1 MRRGVDGAADLTL
14 NAQKA
19 VLGRVPHG
27 RRPAAA
33 VTMKGHRLAIESPT
47 MPTPTPQQFWT
58 LVAEAGLVD
67 RDRLEALQS
76 EFEME
81 SLSPAATPDA
91 LTEAIAKWLV
101 RRKVITLWQA
111 RRLVR
116 GDRGPFFIGDYRLLE
131 RLEKDSYQGSGKG
144 HLFRARHEPSGR
156 TVLLMLLDAER
167 CRDLEVWTGI
177 VRRTTA
183 ANRATD
189 PVLARTWALEQS
201 GGQRFIVC
209 EDVGG
214 TPLTPELAARGP
226 RPIAEV
232 GPLMVA
238 ITRGVAELHRLGV
251 VHGGISL
258 EALRRQ
264 APAAGAELATGR
276 IRLLQ
281 FPLVADPHVA
291 SPRPAIDTPESITRL
306 GTRAAF
312 LAPEL
317 LLPNAVCDPRSDVYA
332 LGCVMQALLTGT
344 LPCWQGSPEQTL
356 SQAAFVGPEPL
367 TPPQVPLEIATLVS
381 YLVARDPAARYQS
394 GAEAADA
401 IAACFGLPS
410 VSPSLPPQQPLID
423 QAVAAAPAA
432 PVVARAAAVTVAE
445 RREPP
450 SFIAPM
456 EPPRAAARGVTPW
469 LAYAL
474 GLAAVAAIGGGAVA
488 VLTRPS
494 SERPQP
500 EVASSEKVA
509 PVAAVPVATTVPGRP
524 GPEASEP
531 IQAQPEATAEKAPLA
546 DRATT
551 TLVDAADVPWAA
563 PTDGAPP
570 TLAHLPPG
578 SQLVL
583 LARPADLLAGDEGR
597 LFVRALGRRVERALA
612 MVAAACG
619 CAVDEVEFVQAGW
632 QADPEAGPDAVVGG
646 YAAWGRD
653 PLPVAADD
661 DARERAWG
669 RTTARDIDGE
679 TVHAGAGVSYWLPD
693 DGRGRVL
700 VAAPENLLAEIVRS
714 RRADADRRAAQNWRD
729 RLEATLPPDLED
741 LVGMLDETR
750 HLTLFGAPSYL
761 LHDGR
766 PVFAGP
772 LVKLIEPL
780 GAILG
785 SETAAAA
792 LSLHCADTFYA
803 EIDAIG
809 ATARSAR
816 KEAADLGERIAAL
829 ADSIEEYCNTLDPHP
844 YGRKLVMRLPR
855 MLGILAAN
863 LRTGSSGRE
872 IVVNCHLPRH
882 AGHNL
887 ALAAE
892 LAIEQT
898 PAAGATIAAVAT
910 PAAGQSAADLLA
922 KRISLTFARDTLE
935 KSIQMLAEEIG
946 VPIEILGK
954 DLELE
959 GITKNQSFG
968 LDESDQPAE
977 AILRTIL
984 AKSNPDGK
992 LIYVFRKN
1000 DGGESIDVTTRAAA
1014 AKRGDEVPAVFADR
1028 ARKPEETKSP

>member
-1 MRRGVDGAADLTL
+1 
-14 NAQKA
+14 
-19 VLGRVPHG
+19 
-27 RRPAAA
+27 
-33 VTMKGHRLAIESPT
+33 
-47 MPTPTPQQFWT
+47 MPIPTPQQFWT
-58 LVAEAGLVD
+58 LVAETGIVD

-91 LTEAIAKWLV
+91 LTEALAKWLV
-101 RRKVITLWQA
+101 RRKVITVWQA

-116 GDRGPFFIGDYRLLE
+116 GDRGPFFVGDYRLLE
-131 RLEKDSYQGSGKG
+131 RLEKDAYQGGGKG

-156 TVLLMLLDAER
+156 TVLLMLLDVER
-167 CRDLEVWTGI
+167 CRDLEVWTDI

-183 ANRATD
+183 ANRAAD
-189 PVLARTWALEQS
+189 PVLGRTWALEQS
-201 GGQRFIVC
+201 AGQRLIVC

-214 TPLTPELAARGP
+214 GPLTPELAARGP

-238 ITRGVAELHRLGV
+238 VARAVAELHRLGV

-258 EALRRQ
+258 DALRRQ
-264 APAAGAELATGR
+264 PPATGDEFATGR
-276 IRLLQ
+276 VRLLQ
-281 FPLVADPHVA
+281 FPLVADPHVVP
-291 SPRPAIDTPESITRL
+291 PRPAIDTPESIARL
-306 GTRAAF
+306 GTRSAF

-317 LLPNAVCDPRSDVYA
+317 LLPGAVCDPRSDVYA

-344 LPCWQGSPEQTL
+344 LPCWLGNAEQTL

-367 TPPQVPLEIATLVS
+367 APPQVPLEVATLVS
-381 YLVARDPAARYQS
+381 YMVARDPAARYQS
-394 GAEAADA
+394 AADAADA
-401 IAACFGLPS
+401 IATCFGLPP
-410 VSPSLPPQQPLID
+410 VSPTLPAQQPFIS
-423 QAVAAAPAA
+423 QAAAVSAAAPAS
-432 PVVARAAAVTVAE
+432 ARAAATTIVERPQEPAVA
-445 RREPP
+445 
-450 SFIAPM
+450 APIVV
-456 EPPRAAARGVTPW
+456 PRAAARPQTPW
-469 LAYAL
+469 MAYAL
-474 GLAAVAAIGGGAVA
+474 GVAALAAIGGGAFA
-488 VLTRPS
+488 LSTRPNGDPPKPRIART
-494 SERPQP
+494 EQP
-500 EVASSEKVA
+500 A
-509 PVAAVPVATTVPGRP
+509 PADDAPAATKTTAKPA
-524 GPEASEP
+524 PE
-531 IQAQPEATAEKAPLA
+531 PEATAGTAASAEP
-546 DRATT
+546 ATIA
-551 TLVDAADVPWAA
+551 LVDAPDVLWAS
-563 PTDGAPP
+563 PTAGSPP

-583 LARPADLLAGDEGR
+583 CARPADLLAGSEGR
-597 LFVRALGRRVERALA
+597 LFVRALGTRVEQALA

-619 CAVDEVEFVQAGW
+619 CAVEEVEFVQAGW
-632 QADPEAGPDAVVGG
+632 QADPDAGPDAVVGG
-646 YAAWGRD
+646 YAVRGRTA
-653 PLPVAADD
+653 LPVATDD
-661 DARERAWG
+661 DARTDAWG
-669 RTTARDIDGE
+669 PTTSRDIDGE
-679 TVHAGAGVSYWLPD
+679 TVSIGPAMSYWLPD
-693 DGRGRVL
+693 EDRGHVL
-700 VAAPENLLAEIVRS
+700 VAAPEKLLVEMVRS
-714 RRADADRRAAQNWRD
+714 RKTGADREAGGDWRD

-750 HLTLFGAPSYL
+750 HLTLFGSPAYL

-772 LVKLIEPL
+772 LTKLVEPL

-803 EIDAIG
+803 EVDVIG

-816 KEAADLGERIAAL
+816 KEAVALGERIAAL
-829 ADSIEEYCNTLDPHP
+829 ADAIEEYCNALSAHP

-855 MLGILAAN
+855 MLAILAAT
-863 LRTGSSGRE
+863 LRTGAEGRG
-872 IVVNCHLPRH
+872 IVVNCHLPPQ

-892 LAIEQT
+892 LAIEQAPGAGAPAVAAAA
-898 PAAGATIAAVAT
+898 PAARQA
-910 PAAGQSAADLLA
+910 AADRLA

-984 AKSNPDGK
+984 ARSNPDGK

-1000 DGGESIDVTTRAAA
+1000 DGGESIDITTRAAA
-1014 AKRGDEVPAVFADR
+1014 AKRGDEVPAVFAGR
-1028 ARKPEETKSP
+1028 ARENEEAKSP

>member
-1 MRRGVDGAADLTL
+1 
-14 NAQKA
+14 
-19 VLGRVPHG
+19 
-27 RRPAAA
+27 
-33 VTMKGHRLAIESPT
+33 

-58 LVAEAGLVD
+58 LVAETGLVD
-67 RDRLEALQS
+67 RDRLEALQA

-116 GDRGPFFIGDYRLLE
+116 SDRGPFFIGDYRLLE
-131 RLEKDSYQGSGKG
+131 RLEKDSYQGGGKG

-156 TVLLMLLDAER
+156 SVLLMLLDAER
-167 CRDLEVWTGI
+167 CRDLEVWTAI

-183 ANRATD
+183 ANRAAD

-238 ITRGVAELHRLGV
+238 IARGVAELHRLGV

-291 SPRPAIDTPESITRL
+291 APRPMIDRPESIALL

-317 LLPNAVCDPRSDVYA
+317 LLPGAACDPRSDVYA

-367 TPPQVPLEIATLVS
+367 APPQVPLEIATLVS

-401 IAACFGLPS
+401 IAACLGLPP
-410 VSPSLPPQQPLID
+410 VSPSLPAQQPLID
-423 QAVAAAPAA
+423 QVVAAAPAP
-432 PVVARAAAVTVAE
+432 PVVAQAAAVTVSE
-445 RREPP
+445 RRERP
-450 SFIAPM
+450 SFITPVD
-456 EPPRAAARGVTPW
+456 PPRVAARPATRWAG
-469 LAYAL
+469 YAL
-474 GLAAVAAIGGGAVA
+474 GLAALAAIGGGAVA

-494 SERPQP
+494 SGRPQP
-500 EVASSEKVA
+500 EAASSEKVA
-509 PVAAVPVATTVPGRP
+509 PAADAAVATTATGRP
-524 GPEASEP
+524 APEASEP
-531 IQAQPEATAEKAPLA
+531 TAVQPEATAGKAPRS
-546 DRATT
+546 DRETT

-570 TLAHLPPG
+570 TLAYLPPG

-597 LFVRALGRRVERALA
+597 LFVRALGSRVERALA

-619 CAVDEVEFVQAGW
+619 CSVDEVEFVQAGW

-661 DARERAWG
+661 DAREKAWG
-669 RTTARDIDGE
+669 RTTARDVDGE

-693 DGRGRVL
+693 DGRVL
-700 VAAPENLLAEIVRS
+700 VAAPENLLTEMVRS
-714 RRADADRRAAQNWRD
+714 RRADGDRRAAQDWRE

-750 HLTLFGAPSYL
+750 HLTLFGSPTYL

-772 LVKLIEPL
+772 LAKLIEPL

-785 SETAAAA
+785 SDTAAAA

-816 KEAADLGERIAAL
+816 KEAVDLGERIAAL

-863 LRTGSSGRE
+863 LRTGSSGKA

-898 PAAGATIAAVAT
+898 PGAGAAIAAVAT
-910 PAAGQSAADLLA
+910 PAAGQSAADRLA

-935 KSIQMLAEEIG
+935 KSIQMLAEEVG

-1000 DGGESIDVTTRAAA
+1000 DAGESIDVTTRAAA
-1014 AKRGDEVPAVFADR
+1014 TKRGDEVPAVFADR
-1028 ARKPEETKSP
+1028 AVKQEEAKSP